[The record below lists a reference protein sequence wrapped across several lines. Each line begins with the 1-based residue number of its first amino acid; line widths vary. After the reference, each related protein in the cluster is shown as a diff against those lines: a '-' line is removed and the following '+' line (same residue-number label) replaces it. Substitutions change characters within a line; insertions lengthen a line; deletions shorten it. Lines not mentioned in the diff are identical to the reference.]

1 MKRLPCDA
9 TPERA
14 TAPAPGCVELRV
26 SWACIG
32 HLNPATLEIIVRKGK
47 RVETIDLRKYL
58 DKT

>member
-1 MKRLPCDA
+1 MKRVSCDA
-9 TPERA
+9 TPERV
-14 TAPAPGCVELRV
+14 TAPAPGHVELRV

-32 HLNPATLEIIVRKGK
+32 HFNPQTLEITVRKGA